1 MGDGIISRRGLGNSS
16 DLSNYYNKTETDN
29 LLSGKVD
36 KVTGKGLST
45 EDYTTAEKTKL
56 ANIDISGIPNYST
69 GTWTPTFAYYFEF
82 WTMPLM
88 SEWRNLSA
96 TYIAQHGIYVLFG
109 DLCYVN
115 FSIKGRI
122 TPPGN
127 YTMGIGNF
135 PFAANS
141 STSWQTL
148 TLGACVRYDDT
159 ASDKDQ
165 EWTPPAGIAARL
177 ENNSKCARIGRSNG
191 YINTWWPTDQTT
203 HPYYIE
209 GSGVYKIKNSN
220 LSETLLDTTGSS
232 APPVGGQS

>member
-36 KVTGKGLST
+36 KVAGKQLST
-45 EDYTTAEKTKL
+45 EDFTTAEKTKL
-56 ANIDISGIPNYST
+56 ANISGGPNYST
-69 GTWTPTFAYYFEF
+69 GTWTPTFAYYFKLE
-82 WTMPLM
+82 TLPLM

-96 TYIAQHGIYVLFG
+96 TYIQQHGIYILIG

-115 FSIKGRI
+115 FSVKGTI

-127 YTMGIGNF
+127 YTMGIGGF
-135 PFAANS
+135 PFTANS

-159 ASDKDQ
+159 ASDNDQ
-165 EWTPPAGIAARL
+165 EWTPPSGIVARL
-177 ENNSKCARIGRSNG
+177 ENNSKYAMIGRSNG